1 MSTKTQ
7 TELNQAQTCIYSKS
21 NIARA
26 YPDIEAMSITD
37 IQKDGDQIVINGDTR
52 LDAKPVQ
59 EAFTEFTNRVPH
71 FFEYLSPTGGALTP
85 WRDQCYVLWKGWSY
99 TYPQRKNLIGLQNF
113 CINKGIH
120 KIPYIDGLQALIQPT
135 AKINCKLHEQ
145 EVLKPFK
152 LPFEECDLGYVVA
165 PDGMGKKREDVDLLT
180 PFKEDVDEDEV
191 EDKKKEEPEPWCS
204 CPSFQKQLRFAAQYK
219 EEIKDYR
226 IGCKHLSWIRK
237 FRHISGLRTRLHEEA
252 KGNMPD
258 QAVAWGFKPPTQ
270 EGLPGQFKLLYT
282 KSGYMAPARDWR
294 WYKPDQNFTEEDA
307 WPLFTSMLNNGYTYY
322 TGSSLS
328 QIAPFF

>member
-7 TELNQAQTCIYSKS
+7 TELNQAQACIYSKS

-85 WRDQCYVLWKGWSY
+85 WRDNCYVLWKGWSY

-120 KIPYIDGLQALIQPT
+120 KIPYIDGLPVSYTHLTLPT
-135 AKINCKLHEQ
+135 
-145 EVLKPFK
+145 
-152 LPFEECDLGYVVA
+152 
-165 PDGMGKKREDVDLLT
+165 M
-180 PFKEDVDEDEV
+180 
-191 EDKKKEEPEPWCS
+191 
-204 CPSFQKQLRFAAQYK
+204 
-219 EEIKDYR
+219 
-226 IGCKHLSWIRK
+226 
-237 FRHISGLRTRLHEEA
+237 
-252 KGNMPD
+252 
-258 QAVAWGFKPPTQ
+258 
-270 EGLPGQFKLLYT
+270 
-282 KSGYMAPARDWR
+282 
-294 WYKPDQNFTEEDA
+294 
-307 WPLFTSMLNNGYTYY
+307 
-322 TGSSLS
+322 
-328 QIAPFF
+328 